1 MKVVDMFGC
10 GVPVCAV
17 HFDCLQELVR
27 DGYNGCVFKDSTQL
41 ALQLEALLDGFPRGG
56 CELEGYRTNVKEV
69 RTVMVQ
75 TSGGAAVH
83 KLGGRNVVWFFV
95 FACVAC
101 VLSSCRLISLQ
112 SSLVMLKRCCGG
124 GVARELAVQLGL
136 CRMYQSSLVCV
147 FLSRPCSMSDQEK
160 YPPFSQ

>member
-1 MKVVDMFGC
+1 MFGC

-75 TSGGAAVH
+75 ALGGADASRTGWKEYGVSFRFSLRRRVSFCRDVYFICDAAGRCSSVAVAE
-83 KLGGRNVVWFFV
+83 VFV
-95 FACVAC
+95 
-101 VLSSCRLISLQ
+101 
-112 SSLVMLKRCCGG
+112 
-124 GVARELAVQLGL
+124 RELLEFFLDAKSIRQL
-136 CRMYQSSLVCV
+136 CAC
-147 FLSRPCSMSDQEK
+147 F
-160 YPPFSQ
+160 